1 MAEEMNRIAQLQQLL
16 KLEERRQEL
25 RSELDKLD
33 KEFAAIGEG
42 IMAEGVPLHSA
53 ALEGIAPAPVAAA
66 KRPARTSSKREA
78 RGSLKERVLSMLAA
92 AGAEGISVREIA
104 EALGTKAQN
113 IHSWFNNT
121 GRKNPA
127 IKKVGE
133 ARYSLDSSAGLIAK
147 KPTSAPAPSK
157 KPAGQNKS
165 ASKSSGSARGELRDK
180 ILAELKASGSNGVT
194 VKELSEKVGVPYK
207 NVSIW
212 FSTTG
217 RKHSEIK
224 KIGPARYAI
233 D

>member
-16 KLEERRQEL
+16 KLEQRRQEL
-25 RSELDKLD
+25 QSELDKLD
-33 KEFAAIGEG
+33 KEFASIGEG
-42 IMAEGVPLHSA
+42 IIAERPPSRSPG
-53 ALEGIAPAPVAAA
+53 LERLVPAPVVAPKRAA
-66 KRPARTSSKREA
+66 KTSSKREA
-78 RGSLKERVLSMLAA
+78 RGSLKERVLSMLAS

-113 IHSWFNNT
+113 IHSWFNDT
-121 GRKNPA
+121 GRKNPS
-127 IKKVGE
+127 IRKMGE
-133 ARYSLDSSAGLIAK
+133 ARYSIDSSAVSPGTKFTSTLAAPK
-147 KPTSAPAPSK
+147 KA
-157 KPAGQNKS
+157 AGTNKS
-165 ASKSSGSARGELRDK
+165 TSKSSGSARGELRDK

-194 VKELSEKVGVPYK
+194 VKELSEKVSVPYK